1 MWLGAVVAGALALSV
16 VGEPV
21 AGGVAVAGYLPE
33 WRYLQWSAAEHLW
46 RWDALSQHCTHLII
60 FSIEVGGDGSF
71 QAMDRFPPAK
81 TMRIATAAAKKHGTK
96 LQICFGGN
104 ARTNGFPAMVAKKSI
119 RSKFI
124 KRLVK
129 LCKKHRLHGV
139 DYNWEYPKDAKE
151 WAGLFK
157 LIVETRAAF
166 ALSHDPTMVI
176 SMAYYPDTR
185 QEALLAAATDAVDA
199 LDYMHMMSY
208 DQPKEHS
215 TWEFGKQ
222 AVEQGVKVLPPA
234 KLTMGLPFYSRDVR
248 TGDWA
253 TYEDIVK
260 IHAGGTLDP
269 DIDQLGDRYFN
280 GAAMI
285 RRKTAYAK
293 AMGLG
298 GVMIWE
304 VGQDNFMNDIS
315 ALDPSTALL
324 PVISSEI
331 GGGSRDTTEL

>member
-1 MWLGAVVAGALALSV
+1 
-16 VGEPV
+16 
-21 AGGVAVAGYLPE
+21 
-33 WRYLQWSAAEHLW
+33 
-46 RWDALSQHCTHLII
+46 
-60 FSIEVGGDGSF
+60 
-71 QAMDRFPPAK
+71 
-81 TMRIATAAAKKHGTK
+81 
-96 LQICFGGN
+96 
-104 ARTNGFPAMVAKKSI
+104 MVAKKSI

-285 RRKTAYAK
+285 RRKTACVLFSQCCPLIRVLSMCTLRCCGDPGCFSGTKIDALVLLLVDHTHPYPVGTDVGTQRRW
-293 AMGLG
+293 GLA
-298 GVMIWE
+298 V
-304 VGQDNFMNDIS
+304 
-315 ALDPSTALL
+315 
-324 PVISSEI
+324 
-331 GGGSRDTTEL
+331 